1 MMEKQGLGKILTFT
15 LDHRFNQRGE
25 GESLTKHS
33 VSHPPNC
40 LLKII
45 EHYWSLQ
52 SGNDTKKPQEC

>member
-1 MMEKQGLGKILTFT
+1 MDWGTDLISEVKERVSPSTVY
-15 LDHRFNQRGE
+15 
-25 GESLTKHS
+25 S